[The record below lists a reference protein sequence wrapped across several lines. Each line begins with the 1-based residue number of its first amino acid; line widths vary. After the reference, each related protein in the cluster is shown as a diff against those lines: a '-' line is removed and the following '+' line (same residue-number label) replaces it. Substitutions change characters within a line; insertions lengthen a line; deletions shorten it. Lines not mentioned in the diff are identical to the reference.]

1 MKREPDYIIE
11 LLNEFEE
18 SEEDIVL
25 VLEAIKKTRGGMKK
39 MHHLRLMCDAGL
51 LEEVGEGRN
60 GFRITNS
67 GHDFLEASRNPKVW
81 EEVKGLIKDGLP
93 LVAAISRIAS
103 LF

>member
-1 MKREPDYIIE
+1 MKREPDYIIK

-25 VLEAIKKTRGGMKK
+25 VLEALRITREGMKK

-51 LEEVGEGRN
+51 LEEAGEGRG

-81 EEVKGLIKDGLP
+81 EEVKRLIKDGMP